1 MLCGRS
7 EVELTFLLSQMP
19 VVAHHNARNLPLDVL
34 RGVAILLVLFSHS
47 VSLHEHAGWAE
58 PVIKILQTG
67 GWTGVDLFFVLSG
80 FLIGGLL
87 LKEINRA
94 GTVDARRFLVRRAF
108 KIWPVYFAFL
118 AFLIA
123 RSVRHAPHAWD
134 GIRRLLP
141 NLIHLQNYFGG
152 SERTPW
158 THTWSLAV
166 EEHFYIALPVLLL
179 FLCRF
184 GKLSW
189 FPVWACSRRWRV
201 LQCGCR
207 IGISPMRGCVSTR
220 RLTCAVDSLVFGVL
234 LAYVYHLRPSFLA
247 FVPKARIALV
257 AGGLALIAP
266 SFYWGLFTPF
276 AYTIG
281 FTLNYL
287 GYGCILIA
295 CVDARDDVLGRLLAS
310 PLARAVAFIG
320 FYSYS
325 IYLWHDLAREQIIDH
340 LHSIERYGTFAF
352 IWTTAADILLATALG
367 LISAMLI
374 ERPFLWLRDRLF
386 PSHTPAGPVAHQYLP
401 SMTRQDLEPAMRV
414 V

>member
-1 MLCGRS
+1 MIL
-7 EVELTFLLSQMP
+7 QMP
-19 VVAHHNARNLPLDVL
+19 VNAHHNARNLPLDVL

-58 PVIKILQTG
+58 PLIKILQTG

-87 LKEINRA
+87 FKEISRD
-94 GTVDARRFLVRRAF
+94 GTIDARRFLVRRAL

-123 RSVRHAPHAWD
+123 RSVRHAPHPWD
-134 GIRRLLP
+134 GIRPLLP
-141 NLIHLQNYFGG
+141 NLIHLQNYFGS

-189 FPVWACSRRWRV
+189 FPIWAMFISLACLAMRLPHLNQSYVRLRV
-201 LQCGCR
+201 YTPTHLR
-207 IGISPMRGCVSTR
+207 I
-220 RLTCAVDSLVFGVL
+220 DSLVFGVL
-234 LAYVYHLRPSFLA
+234 LAYAYHLRPSTLA

-257 AGGLALIAP
+257 AGGLVLIAP
-266 SFYWGLFTPF
+266 SFYCGLFTPF

-295 CVDARDDVLGRLLAS
+295 CVDAREGVLGRLLAS

-340 LHSIERYGTFAF
+340 LHSIERYGTLAY
-352 IWTTAADILLATALG
+352 IWTTAADVLLATALG
-367 LISAMLI
+367 LMSAMLV

-386 PSHTPAGPVAHQYLP
+386 PSHTPAGPVEHQQSP
-401 SMTRQDLEPAMRV
+401 AMTGQDLMPASSGV
-414 V
+414 